1 MPREKPLD
9 VPRLWRDLDRPQDLA
24 AADLKAALVPPPL
37 DALVLRREHERLAK
51 KARKERKQA
60 SMTVPLDSLLDEP
73 SVPDHTEA
81 VIALDAFRAMCRGLT
96 ETQARVVGAMVSMGM
111 TRREVARQLGMTRR
125 GVTRALQRASEAIK
139 NTVAP
144 D

>member
-9 VPRLWRDLDRPQDLA
+9 VPRLWRDLDVPQDLA
-24 AADLKAALVPPPL
+24 AAGLKAAQVPPPL
-37 DALVLRREHERLAK
+37 DALVLKREHERLAK
-51 KARKERKQA
+51 VARRERKQA

-73 SVPDHTEA
+73 AVPDHTEA
-81 VIALDAFRAMCRGLT
+81 VIALDAFHAMCRGLT
-96 ETQARVVGAMVSMGM
+96 EMQAQVVDAMVSMGM

-125 GVTRALQRASEAIK
+125 GVTRALQRAAETIR